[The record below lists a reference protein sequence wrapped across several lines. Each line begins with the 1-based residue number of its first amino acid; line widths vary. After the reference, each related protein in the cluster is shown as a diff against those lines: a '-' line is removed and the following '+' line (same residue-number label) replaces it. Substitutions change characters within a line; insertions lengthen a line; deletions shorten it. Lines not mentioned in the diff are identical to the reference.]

1 MFNLSDIIVP
11 SLTAFFGAFVT
22 WLFGRKKENVEVQG
36 SEITN
41 TQEAIK
47 IWREMAQEMS
57 DKVKE
62 LSEKVDALTQEVHS
76 LRGENAELKQK
87 LGLDGNEPA
96 STKKVRTTKPK
107 QS

>member
-1 MFNLSDIIVP
+1 MNIDFENVILPAIV
-11 SLTAFFGAFVT
+11 SSISGIFGWVI
-22 WLFGRKKENVEVQG
+22 GRKRESVEVQG

-62 LSEKVDALTQEVHS
+62 LSDKVDALTQEVHS
-76 LRGENAELKQK
+76 LRTENTDLKHK
-87 LGLDGNEPA
+87 LGLDENHK
-96 STKKVRTTKPK
+96 SKRTRIK
-107 QS
+107 SD

>member
-1 MFNLSDIIVP
+1 MNLDDIIVP
-11 SLTAFFGAFVT
+11 SITGAIGAFVT
-22 WLFGRKKENVEVQG
+22 WLAGRKKENVEVQG

-62 LSEKVDALTQEVHS
+62 LSDKVDALTQEVHS
-76 LRGENAELKQK
+76 LRSENSDLKQK
-87 LGLDGNEPA
+87 LGLDE
-96 STKKVRTTKPK
+96 SKPNRSK
-107 QS
+107 RIKPDKEV